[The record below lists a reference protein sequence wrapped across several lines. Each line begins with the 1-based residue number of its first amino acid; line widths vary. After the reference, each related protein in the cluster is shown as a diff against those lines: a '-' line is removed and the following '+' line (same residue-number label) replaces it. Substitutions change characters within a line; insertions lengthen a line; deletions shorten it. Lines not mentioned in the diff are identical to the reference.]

1 MNFPVSFIS
10 RTAALMGEE
19 NCKALCEA
27 MQNDTPVGA
36 KTGLVPEDAKLIPWT
51 TDGYYL
57 SARPTFTFDPLFHAG
72 SYYVQEA
79 SSMFLESA
87 LRQYVESPVIA
98 LDLCAAP
105 GGKSNPTPLHPPRRK
120 SAHSQRSDAKPLA
133 DTCREHS
140 KMGKS

>member
-27 MQNDTPVGA
+27 MQNDTPVSIRINGA
-36 KTGLVPEDAKLIPWT
+36 KTGLVPENAKLIPWT

-57 SARPTFTFDPLFHAG
+57 AARPTFTFDPLFHAG

-87 LRQYVESPVIA
+87 LHQYVSSA
-98 LDLCAAP
+98 C
-105 GGKSNPTPLHPPRRK
+105 GKLSLFRLVLMA
-120 SAHSQRSDAKPLA
+120 S
-133 DTCREHS
+133 E
-140 KMGKS
+140 

>member
-27 MQNDTPVGA
+27 MQNETPVSIRINTA
-36 KTGLVPEDAKLIPWT
+36 KTKSIPAESEMIPWT

-57 SARPTFTFDPLFHAG
+57 SVRPTFTFDPLFHAG

-79 SSMFLESA
+79 SSMFL
-87 LRQYVESPVIA
+87 
-98 LDLCAAP
+98 
-105 GGKSNPTPLHPPRRK
+105 
-120 SAHSQRSDAKPLA
+120 
-133 DTCREHS
+133 
-140 KMGKS
+140 